1 MQAVAM
7 MYPSQYR
14 KYMLAWNEAYAVN
27 PEYFNDSGF
36 RWLAKH
42 AKRVGGSYK
51 TSNGMIFRVFFPIYI
66 EPALPPLILKPLLIK
81 QVIRRTKVMN
91 TALTSM
97 VAKLL

>member
-36 RWLAKH
+36 KWLAKH

-51 TSNGMIFRVFFPIYI
+51 ISVKIKRLFLRQRQRAGWNFLKSLNRHLFCLLLTIY
-66 EPALPPLILKPLLIK
+66 AG
-81 QVIRRTKVMN
+81 
-91 TALTSM
+91 
-97 VAKLL
+97 